1 MAIIRLDHQEQKV
14 RIAETEV
21 EHPLIFKYF
30 NDLPESRR
38 DEEFRRALQIGVV
51 AMMEDR
57 FAAFLSRTE
66 NELGTQLEAL
76 KLIYERNVV
85 AKEKTT
91 QSGVDAE
98 HAVYTFLRGF
108 AQEQGYSDGIQETGA
123 TSGALKRNKTG
134 DIVITVDGDP
144 GKSIAVEVKFDASI
158 SMGEFGSGDSLSK
171 TRDTAISQLLES
183 NANRSSRLA
192 IIVFDRNRCAEALS
206 KAVGGIKWI
215 PDFGFVVV
223 IDHDRGDYRLLSVAV
238 DLARS
243 LLKTPIKLKDHSV
256 LEALLERLVRDLAT
270 IHETTSLI
278 KANHDNLKKIAAS
291 IKKHA
296 LLVEFT
302 QDSIKHFIAQGQV
315 SQEQL
320 LGLYRGDGIRD
331 RFKAITSELDDEFAW
346 EK

>member
-1 MAIIRLDHQEQKV
+1 VAIIRLDHQEKKV
-14 RIAETEV
+14 RIAETEL
-21 EHPLIFKYF
+21 EHSLIFKYF
-30 NDLPESRR
+30 DGLPEGKR

-66 NELGTQLEAL
+66 NELGTHLEAL

-98 HAVYTFLRGF
+98 HAVYTFLRKF

-123 TSGALKRNKTG
+123 TRGVLPRNKTG
-134 DIVITVDGDP
+134 DIVITVDGEPD
-144 GKSIAVEVKFDASI
+144 KTIAVEVKFDASI

-171 TRDTAISQLLES
+171 TRDTAISQLIES
-183 NANRSSRLA
+183 NANRGSRLA

-206 KAVGGIKWI
+206 KAVGGIKWV
-215 PDFGFVVV
+215 PDVGFVVL

-238 DLARS
+238 DLGRS
-243 LLKTPIKLKDHSV
+243 LLKSPVKLLDHSV

-270 IHETTSLI
+270 IHETAALV
-278 KANHDNLKKIAAS
+278 KANHENLKKIASS

-296 LLVEFT
+296 LLVGFT
-302 QDSIKHFIAQGQV
+302 QESIKHFIAEGQV
-315 SQEQL
+315 SQDRL
-320 LGLYRGDGIRD
+320 LALYRGEGIRE
-331 RFKAITSELDDEFAW
+331 RFKAIASELDDDFAL
-346 EK
+346 ET